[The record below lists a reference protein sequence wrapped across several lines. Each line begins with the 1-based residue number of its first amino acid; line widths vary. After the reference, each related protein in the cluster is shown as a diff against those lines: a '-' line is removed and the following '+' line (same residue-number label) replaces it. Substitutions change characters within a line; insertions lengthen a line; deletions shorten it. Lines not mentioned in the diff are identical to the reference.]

1 MELTSTIING
11 VVVAVVGGLLAYLM
25 IDRFKHVD
33 AGFEAVERRMDRLDD
48 RMDRFDD
55 RMDRLG
61 GRFDSVDGRFDSV
74 RSDLTAIALAVGAK
88 PRASRG

>member
-33 AGFEAVERRMDRLDD
+33 ARFESVEHRMDRLDD
-48 RMDRFDD
+48 RMDRLDS
-55 RMDRLG
+55 
-61 GRFDSVDGRFDSV
+61 RFDSVDGRFDSV